1 MLTSIFTIK
10 IVSRINGINF
20 LLVIPGR
27 LYPVK
32 ILYVYVAYQGIKKAI
47 VQILPAWMQFRD
59 LILCVW
65 KYRNTLSQMK
75 NERSCREKFKL
86 RLLGL
91 QLGKIASEIHFL
103 KLYKSKE
110 LSRAQFCCCSCMW
123 KYLDLDWQ
131 CFPIVPSKSNHLD
144 IKFWKKIK
152 EYKCRRKKK
161 NLTCY
166 FFP

>member
-10 IVSRINGINF
+10 IISRINGINF

-123 KYLDLDWQ
+123 KYLDRSTTKFIQFWILLTLVYLNNLP
-131 CFPIVPSKSNHLD
+131 FLAVSELPD
-144 IKFWKKIK
+144 I
-152 EYKCRRKKK
+152 Y
-161 NLTCY
+161 N
-166 FFP
+166 